1 MRRLNNDDSRPRLF
15 RCSRYHLRRL
25 SSYPQTKELA
35 APFQSAFDSFV
46 SARAKVDELSFE
58 AQLNKGAIEGED
70 SLFEPVL
77 SGINDHLLLGVSK
90 DRNSPA
96 YRAFFPSGR
105 LAESTRA
112 PGPEDVGIAQRI
124 ADASS
129 AHPGLVP
136 QALIDELHPIAQRI
150 AELVSKSHTLATEL
164 ANAKVALE
172 LAIIPLVRLY
182 NEDILQ
188 LKLRF
193 PERDAFV
200 ESFFYDDRSTKKSDE
215 D

>member
-1 MRRLNNDDSRPRLF
+1 
-15 RCSRYHLRRL
+15 
-25 SSYPQTKELA
+25 
-35 APFQSAFDSFV
+35 
-46 SARAKVDELSFE
+46 
-58 AQLNKGAIEGED
+58 
-70 SLFEPVL
+70 
-77 SGINDHLLLGVSK
+77 
-90 DRNSPA
+90 
-96 YRAFFPSGR
+96 
-105 LAESTRA
+105 
-112 PGPEDVGIAQRI
+112 
-124 ADASS
+124 
-129 AHPGLVP
+129 
-136 QALIDELHPIAQRI
+136 
-150 AELVSKSHTLATEL
+150 SHTLATEL